1 MKPLEAARQ
10 RITELAQPDDWV
22 MAATIRGLIRG
33 YDARWRGP
41 QTVIEIVEVECA
53 YRSPLVNLDTGR
65 SSRSFTVAGKV
76 DKLVRVNGLTYLY
89 DHKTTSSDI
98 SDPSGTYWR
107 QLAVDSQASHYE
119 LLLLANGIRLDGVV
133 WDVTRK
139 PAIRPKEITIA
150 DHKAVLSTGDYCGF
164 SMSTETLGYLI
175 ETRREN
181 EEMFEA
187 RVTADSIDDPD
198 KFFARRSVP
207 RTRDQL
213 VEYAQELWQV
223 AGDIRDA
230 NKSNLH
236 YRNSGACFNY
246 GRPCQYLNLCAGV
259 DVPDSDLWR
268 KKPQKH
274 SELPEWI
281 GGDNVL
287 TNSRLR
293 CFQSCRRLH
302 HYKYG
307 LGIEPNRDEHE
318 EALYFGSLFHEA
330 LDAWWNAFNQE
341 NLNGN
346 CDEQSSRRDD
356 SRQAE
361 AGLAR

>member
-1 MKPLEAARQ
+1 MTPLQAALTK
-10 RITELAQPDDWV
+10 IDVLTNPADWV
-22 MAATIRGLIRG
+22 LAATLRGLMRG
-33 YDARWRGP
+33 YHARWCGS
-41 QTVIEIVEVECA
+41 QSVIEIVECETA

-76 DKLVRVNGLTYLY
+76 DKIVRINGQTYLY

-98 SDPSGTYWR
+98 TDPSNTYWR
-107 QLAVDSQASHYE
+107 QLAIDSQASHYE

-150 DHKAVLSTGDYCGF
+150 DHKAVLATETYCGF
-164 SMSTETLGYLI
+164 NVSQETMDYLI
-175 ETRREN
+175 DTRREN
-181 EEMFEA
+181 EELFELRVA
-187 RVTADSIDDPD
+187 RDSIDDPD

-246 GRPCQYLNLCAGV
+246 GRPCPYLNLCAGA
-259 DVPDSDLWR
+259 DVPTSDRWR
-268 KKPQKH
+268 PKAKKH
-274 SELPEWI
+274 SELPDWI

-307 LGIEPNRDEHE
+307 LGIEPNRDDQE
-318 EALYFGSLFHEA
+318 EALYFGSLYHEA
-330 LDAWWNAFNQE
+330 LDTWWTAFNQE
-341 NLNGN
+341 MSDGN
-346 CDEQSSRRDD
+346 CSEQPSRRDG

-361 AGLAR
+361 AGLAG